1 MAAQL
6 SQVLGRGLGG
16 VLRPAGVSAIARWSR
31 SVATSARLLS
41 SEETLERA
49 KERLKVLKTD
59 PGNQMK
65 LRLYG
70 LYKQV
75 GAECWE
81 GWGGGRGGKLPESVF

>member
-6 SQVLGRGLGG
+6 SQLLGRGLAG
-16 VLRPAGVSAIARWSR
+16 VLRPAGATASARWSR

-65 LRLYG
+65 LKLYG

-75 GAECWE
+75 GAEYWE
-81 GWGGGRGGKLPESVF
+81 EEEGV